1 MIRIIPFI
9 IFCLSTICSA
19 ELRTWTAVNGNK
31 VEANYISSSKGIVKL
46 RLKSGKLFEV
56 PKNKLSKDDNE
67 FIDSLFKKEVV
78 VGSGVR
84 KNLSRAVNGDK
95 LEKPLAETKSVEEIP
110 LNPNLKYEIQNGTV
124 TITGCDKKA
133 SGALTI
139 TATVEGK
146 PVTSIGSLAFILCT
160 SLTRITIPDSVT
172 SIGHQAFAG
181 CRALT
186 SITIPDSVTSI
197 GNQAFSDCEELTSV
211 TIGDSVT
218 SIGRKAFW
226 SCTSLKSITIP
237 DGVTSIR
244 EMTFGGCTSLTSVT
258 IPDSVTTIG
267 HQAFISCTRLTA
279 VTFLG
284 DAPKGRYSLSLPQV
298 FKNSVPTIYRKPE
311 TNGWGDTFAGRP
323 VKLSKEDNEF
333 INSLAKLDGIN
344 GELLEERNEIFY
356 LKDSDTPYTGKTFSL
371 YNNGQKMSE
380 GNFKNGKPDGL
391 NRGWHENGKQSIESN
406 WNNGTLNGLQVA
418 WHKNGQK
425 MSEGNI
431 KDGKQDGVLMFWHE
445 NGQKIREENYKD
457 GKGDGLQRRWHENGQ
472 TAVEANFK
480 DGLQNGLAVS
490 WYKNGQTAVEVNFK
504 DGEIEEGSEKYWNSK
519 GEPVDSE
526 GKKLKQNTP

>member
-1 MIRIIPFI
+1 MIRIIPFL

-95 LEKPLAETKSVEEIP
+95 LEKPLAETKFVEEIP
-110 LNPNLKYEIQNGTV
+110 LDPNLKYEIQDGTV

-139 TATVEGK
+139 TATIEGK
-146 PVTSIGSLAFILCT
+146 PVTSIGRLAFILCT

-172 SIGHQAFAG
+172 SIGDQAFAG

-186 SITIPDSVTSI
+186 SITIPNRVTSI
-197 GNQAFSDCEELTSV
+197 GHQAFSDCEGLTSV

-218 SIGRKAFW
+218 SIGGKAFW
-226 SCTSLKSITIP
+226 SCTSLTSITIP

-244 EMTFGGCTSLTSVT
+244 EKTFGGCTSLTSVT
-258 IPDSVTTIG
+258 IPDSVTSIG

-279 VTFLG
+279 VIFLG
-284 DAPKGRYSLSLPQV
+284 DAPKGRYSLSLPQA

-311 TNGWGDTFAGRP
+311 TNGWSDTFAGRP

-333 INSLAKLDGIN
+333 INSLAKLDGVN
-344 GELLEERNEIFY
+344 GELLEKRNEIFY

-391 NRGWHENGKQSIESN
+391 NRGWHINGKQSIESN

-431 KDGKQDGVLMFWHE
+431 KDGKEDGVLMFWHE
-445 NGQKIREENYKD
+445 NGQKIREVNYKDGKPDGQWAAWHENGQKIREEHYKD
-457 GKGDGLQRRWHENGQ
+457 GKGDGLQRGWHENGEILR
-472 TAVEANFK
+472 EAN
-480 DGLQNGLAVS
+480 
-490 WYKNGQTAVEVNFK
+490 YK
-504 DGEIEEGSEKYWNSK
+504 DGELISVKFWNSK
-519 GEPVDSE
+519 GEPVDTYE
-526 GKKLKQNTP
+526 EAKAE

>member
-1 MIRIIPFI
+1 MIRIIPFL
-9 IFCLSTICSA
+9 IFCLSTICGA

-95 LEKPLAETKSVEEIP
+95 LEKPLAETKSIEEIP
-110 LNPNLKYEIQNGTV
+110 LNPNLKYVIQDGTV

-139 TATVEGK
+139 TATIEGK
-146 PVTSIGSLAFILCT
+146 PVTSIGGLAFILCT
-160 SLTRITIPDSVT
+160 SLTHITIPDSVT
-172 SIGHQAFAG
+172 SIGDQAFAG

-186 SITIPDSVTSI
+186 SITIPDGVTSI
-197 GNQAFSDCEELTSV
+197 GYQAFSDCEGLTSV

-218 SIGRKAFW
+218 RIGVKAFW
-226 SCTSLKSITIP
+226 SCISLTSITIP

-244 EMTFGGCTSLTSVT
+244 ERTFGGCTSLTSIT
-258 IPDSVTTIG
+258 IPDSVTSIG

-284 DAPKGRYSLSLPQV
+284 DAPKGRYSLSLPQA
-298 FKNSVPTIYRKPE
+298 FKNSAPTIYRKPE

-323 VKLSKEDNEF
+323 VKLSNEDNEF
-333 INSLAKLDGIN
+333 INSLAELDGIN

-391 NRGWHENGKQSIESN
+391 NRGWHINGKQSIESN

-431 KDGKQDGVLMFWHE
+431 KDGKEDGVLMFWHENGQKIREVNYKDGKPDGQWAAWHE

-457 GKGDGLQRRWHENGQ
+457 GKGDGLQRGWHENGEILR
-472 TAVEANFK
+472 EAN
-480 DGLQNGLAVS
+480 
-490 WYKNGQTAVEVNFK
+490 YK
-504 DGEIEEGSEKYWNSK
+504 DGELISVKFWNNK
-519 GEPVDSE
+519 GEPVDTYE
-526 GKKLKQNTP
+526 EAIK

>member
-1 MIRIIPFI
+1 MKTLIPFLV
-9 IFCLSTICSA
+9 FCLVATCNA
-19 ELRTWTAVNGNK
+19 ELRTWTAVNGK
-31 VEANYISSSKGIVKL
+31 KLEANYISSSKGIVKL

-56 PKNKLSKDDNE
+56 PKNKLSKEDNE
-67 FIDSLFKKEVV
+67 FINSLFKKEVT

-95 LEKPLAETKSVEEIP
+95 LKKPLAETKSVEEIP
-110 LNPNLKYEIQNGTV
+110 LNPNLKYAIKSGTV
-124 TITGCDKKA
+124 TITGCDKNA

-139 TATVEGK
+139 TATIEGK
-146 PVTSIGSLAFILCT
+146 PVTSIGKLAFILCT

-172 SIGHQAFAG
+172 SIGNQAFAG

-186 SITIPDSVTSI
+186 SITIPNSVTSI
-197 GNQAFSDCEELTSV
+197 GNQAFSDCEGLTSV

-218 SIGRKAFW
+218 SIGGKAFW
-226 SCTSLKSITIP
+226 SCTSLNNITIP

-284 DAPKGRYSLSLPQV
+284 DAPKGRYSLSLPQA

-311 TNGWGDTFAGRP
+311 AKGWGDTFAGRP

-333 INSLAKLDGIN
+333 LNSLANLDGVN

-356 LKDSDTPYTGKTFSL
+356 LKDSDTPYTGKTFRL
-371 YNNGQKMSE
+371 YKNGQKQSE

-391 NRGWHENGKQSIESN
+391 IRGWHENGKRSIESN
-406 WNNGTLNGLQVA
+406 LNNGTLNGLQVV

-431 KDGKQDGVLMFWHE
+431 KDGKEDGVLMFWHE
-445 NGQKIREENYKD
+445 NGQKIREVNFKD
-457 GKGDGLQRRWHENGQ
+457 GKLDGPMNAWFENGQKMIEGSSKNGKQDGPMNAWHENGQ
-472 TAVEANFK
+472 KMVEEIYK
-480 DGLQNGLAVS
+480 DGN
-490 WYKNGQTAVEVNFK
+490 KIK
-504 DGEIEEGSEKYWNSK
+504 GSEKFWNSK
-519 GEPVDSE
+519 GEPVGSLKE
-526 GKKLKQNTP
+526 ANKK